1 MHDFLTTLY
10 AQKDASPRARREAL
24 LPLAKPAE
32 LARATQALSY
42 SASPEEQRALTRAL
56 SDLCVDAA
64 CRRHIAHQFAL
75 RPALAGQLLANPDAK
90 VRKNTAELLGRMDA
104 DAYADALIAAYRAEE
119 IDFVKP
125 SLLLALGSA
134 HKNEAARAFLASLP
148 PLEAGEAKHQRAQRD
163 ALSKAQDSLSPRAFV
178 PVPDAPMQKPRD
190 LLLTCPNARLAA
202 EELSSLGWD
211 ARAFDAKSG
220 LALVKNARAFLP
232 VYRARAFYEAGIL
245 LFESDSLF
253 HAVHGLTQPLVC
265 RNVKNLYGRL
275 DLSYRLD
282 VVGPTI
288 TRDER
293 LRAYR
298 DVQDALAT
306 SPLHNSP
313 SSYDFTLSILCLG
326 RRFAAVLFPGSQ
338 NDTRFAYRKQAVSA
352 SIHPAVAAACCRVL
366 APYAQE
372 NSRVLDCFCGAGTFL
387 LERARLPHASLAG
400 SDISPAAVRIAQAN
414 AEAAGVSADLFVK
427 DASHPFRHTYTE
439 VIGNLPFGL
448 RVSNHA
454 GNERLY
460 AAFLQN
466 LRHMLAPGGRAFLFT
481 NEKKLL
487 LSEIDGKF
495 ALEGRV
501 NFSAGGLYPA
511 LFLLRPLA
519 DA

>member
-1 MHDFLTTLY
+1 M
-10 AQKDASPRARREAL
+10 
-24 LPLAKPAE
+24 
-32 LARATQALSY
+32 
-42 SASPEEQRALTRAL
+42 
-56 SDLCVDAA
+56 
-64 CRRHIAHQFAL
+64 
-75 RPALAGQLLANPDAK
+75 
-90 VRKNTAELLGRMDA
+90 
-104 DAYADALIAAYRAEE
+104 
-119 IDFVKP
+119 
-125 SLLLALGSA
+125 
-134 HKNEAARAFLASLP
+134 
-148 PLEAGEAKHQRAQRD
+148 
-163 ALSKAQDSLSPRAFV
+163 
-178 PVPDAPMQKPRD
+178 
-190 LLLTCPNARLAA
+190 
-202 EELSSLGWD
+202 
-211 ARAFDAKSG
+211 
-220 LALVKNARAFLP
+220 
-232 VYRARAFYEAGIL
+232 

-298 DVQDALAT
+298 AVQDALAS

-352 SIHPAVAAACCRVL
+352 SMHPAVAAACCRVL

>member
-1 MHDFLTTLY
+1 MRKRML
-10 AQKDASPRARREAL
+10 PPGRAAKRCSR
-24 LPLAKPAE
+24 LPSRQSWPCAV
-32 LARATQALSY
+32 QALSY
-42 SASPEEQRALTRAL
+42 STSPEEQRALTRAL

-64 CRRHIAHQFAL
+64 CRGHIAHQFAL

-104 DAYADALIAAYRAEE
+104 DAHADALIAAYRAEE
-119 IDFVKP
+119 IDFIKP

-220 LALVKNARAFLP
+220 LTLVKNARAFLP

-298 DVQDALAT
+298 AVQDALAT

-352 SIHPAVAAACCRVL
+352 SMHPAVAAACCRVL

-372 NSRVLDCFCGAGTFL
+372 NSRVPRL
-387 LERARLPHASLAG
+387 LLRRGRPSCWNAPACRMRRLPGRTSPPRRCASRGPMPRRPACPPTCSSRTPRIP
-400 SDISPAAVRIAQAN
+400 SDTPIPR
-414 AEAAGVSADLFVK
+414 
-427 DASHPFRHTYTE
+427 
-439 VIGNLPFGL
+439 
-448 RVSNHA
+448 
-454 GNERLY
+454 
-460 AAFLQN
+460 
-466 LRHMLAPGGRAFLFT
+466 
-481 NEKKLL
+481 
-487 LSEIDGKF
+487 
-495 ALEGRV
+495 
-501 NFSAGGLYPA
+501 
-511 LFLLRPLA
+511 
-519 DA
+519 